1 MVLGW
6 EILCYVYFTTT
17 FLKGRGRKIQDTEK
31 WRMQKIGVLSITLL
45 VFSKEKT
52 SRHCGSGSWYLG
64 TALFIFLVF
73 IYLAA
78 LGLSYTI

>member
-52 SRHCGSGSWYLG
+52 SPHLWFWVLVSGDCLIY
-64 TALFIFLVF
+64 FFN
-73 IYLAA
+73 IYLFGCAR
-78 LGLSYTI
+78 S